1 MLLPKDL
8 VAASMRP
15 LVLTLLSEKE
25 GYGYDLIQ
33 RIRDLSKEQLEWTDG
48 TLYPVLH
55 RLEKEG
61 LVRAEWQK
69 ADTGRRRKYYFVTPA
84 GSAAL
89 KTEKQ
94 NWMTVHQLL
103 ESLWKTNPSN

>member
-1 MLLPKDL
+1 MLPKDL

-15 LVLTLLSEKE
+15 LVLTLLSERE

-33 RIRDLSKEQLEWTDG
+33 RIRSHSGAQLEWTEG

-61 LVRAEWQK
+61 LIRAEWQK

-84 GSAAL
+84 GAAAL
-89 KTEKQ
+89 QQEKS
-94 NWMTVHQLL
+94 NWLMVHQLL
-103 ESLWKTNPSN
+103 DQLWKRTPST

>member
-1 MLLPKDL
+1 MLPKDL

-15 LVLTLLSEKE
+15 LVLTLLSARE

-33 RIRDLSKEQLEWTDG
+33 RIRALSDAQLEWTEG

-61 LVRAEWQK
+61 LVRAEWRV
-69 ADTGRRRKYYFVTPA
+69 ADTGRRRKYYLVTA
-84 GSAAL
+84 EGAAAL
-89 KTEKQ
+89 KEEQ
-94 NWMTVHQLL
+94 QSWLTVHQLL
-103 ESLWKTNPSN
+103 DELWNKDPSN

>member
-1 MLLPKDL
+1 MLPKDL

-15 LVLTLLSEKE
+15 LVLTLLSERE

-33 RIRDLSKEQLEWTDG
+33 RMRAHSDAQLEWTEG

-61 LVRAEWQK
+61 LVRAEWQR
-69 ADTGRRRKYYFVTPA
+69 AETGRRRKYYFVTAA

-89 KTEKQ
+89 EIEKQ
-94 NWMTVHQLL
+94 NWLTVHQLL
-103 ESLWKTNPSN
+103 ADLWKTKPSS